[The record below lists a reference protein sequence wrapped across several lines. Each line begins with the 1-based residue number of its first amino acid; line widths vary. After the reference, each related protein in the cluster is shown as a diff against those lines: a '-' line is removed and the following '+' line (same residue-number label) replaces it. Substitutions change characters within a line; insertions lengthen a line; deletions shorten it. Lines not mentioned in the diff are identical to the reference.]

1 LFVNQSAERPG
12 RVLGEMPGTKAICH
26 LSSLVSGLSFG
37 KSVQVADVFMVK
49 EHDWSKRFEI

>member
-1 LFVNQSAERPG
+1 
-12 RVLGEMPGTKAICH
+12 